1 MAATKLSYCMT
12 VIMRLGAITDLTCLG
27 ANLHVT
33 GV

>member
-1 MAATKLSYCMT
+1 MAATKCCMT
-12 VIMRLGAITDLTCLG
+12 VIMSLGAITDLTCLG

>member
-1 MAATKLSYCMT
+1 MAATKYCVT
-12 VIMRLGAITDLTCLG
+12 VIMSLGAITDLTCLG